1 MAYKIEVNIASLPKG
16 EVVGIANNLIA
27 VENGSSAE
35 MDEETASLFKEQT
48 GKTLSEA
55 FKDNKEVKVS
65 VVKGG
70 DD

>member
-16 EVVGIANNLIA
+16 EEIGVANNLA
-27 VENGSSAE
+27 VVPNGGSTE
-35 MDEETASLFKEQT
+35 VDEETASLFKEQT
-48 GKTLSEA
+48 GTTLGEA
-55 FKDNKEVKVS
+55 FKNSKEIKVS

>member
-16 EVVGIANNLIA
+16 EVVGVANNLAA

-35 MDEETASLFKEQT
+35 VDEETANLFKEQT
-48 GKTLSEA
+48 GTTLSEA
-55 FKDNKEVKVS
+55 FKGSKEIKVS

>member
-16 EVVGIANNLIA
+16 ELVSVANNLAA
-27 VENGSSAE
+27 VENGGSAE

-48 GKTLSEA
+48 GTTLGEA
-55 FKDNKEVKVS
+55 FKENKEIKVS